1 MNREKPSI
9 NRAQILEPGRPPILT
24 VRNFGERNHRRPLVG
39 GRVITVRICICC
51 GEPMTEAGNA
61 LSRNP
66 NLCASC
72 SSLADGM
79 EETKDRKIRTV
90 AD

>member
-1 MNREKPSI
+1 MSEQP
-9 NRAQILEPGRPPILT
+9 AT
-24 VRNFGERNHRRPLVG
+24 
-39 GRVITVRICICC
+39 
-51 GEPMTEAGNA
+51 

-79 EETKDRKIRTV
+79 NEKESASAAVGSQRPTAAPSPSPPAGQKPALASERH
-90 AD
+90 